1 MKLKRHHFED
11 HLRSDGGYLYVHYI
25 YDGTCARG
33 AEDALDAKEL
43 RAGGDKP
50 RLHTTR
56 EG

>member
-33 AEDALDAKEL
+33 AEDTLDAKEL
-43 RAGGDKP
+43 RTVRNQP
-50 RLHTTR
+50 
-56 EG
+56 